1 VILALPVLAAILI
14 LAAGWYAVVQWREGS
29 ATRATRLRHT
39 AAVIVAL
46 LFLWSLNTW
55 NLLGWRT

>member
-1 VILALPVLAAILI
+1 
-14 LAAGWYAVVQWREGS
+14 VVQWREGS